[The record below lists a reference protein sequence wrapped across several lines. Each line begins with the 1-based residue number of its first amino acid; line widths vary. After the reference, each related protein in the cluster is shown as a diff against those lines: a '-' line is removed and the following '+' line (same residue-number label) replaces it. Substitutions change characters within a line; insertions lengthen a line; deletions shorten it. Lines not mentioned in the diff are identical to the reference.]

1 MDISVVVPLYNEE
14 ESLEELM
21 QEIDR
26 EMKAHQ
32 FTYEVVMID
41 DGSNDGSWAKVNELK
56 LTYPAIRGVRFQ
68 RNYGKSAAL
77 HTGFQE
83 AEGDVVITMDADGQ
97 DNPIEIAPLYKL
109 IVEDGYDLVSGWKK
123 KRYDPLGKRL
133 PSRFFNWVARKVSG
147 IHLHDFNCGLKAYK
161 NIVVKSIE
169 IYGGMHRYIPMI
181 AKWEGF
187 PKIHE
192 KEVEHRARKHGVSK
206 YGAKRLINGFL
217 DLITVVVIN
226 NYLKNP
232 MRFFG
237 TWGVFFSFI
246 GALDLGY
253 LFFIKLG
260 LGESLG
266 ERMPAMFFGSVT
278 LLMGFILFSTG
289 LLAELISR

>member
-1 MDISVVVPLYNEE
+1 MAKSLFIPTKKSLSLAANHTKKAVSMDISVVVPLYNEE

-123 KRYDPLGKRL
+123 KRYDPLG
-133 PSRFFNWVARKVSG
+133 
-147 IHLHDFNCGLKAYK
+147 
-161 NIVVKSIE
+161 
-169 IYGGMHRYIPMI
+169 
-181 AKWEGF
+181 
-187 PKIHE
+187 
-192 KEVEHRARKHGVSK
+192 
-206 YGAKRLINGFL
+206 
-217 DLITVVVIN
+217 
-226 NYLKNP
+226 
-232 MRFFG
+232 
-237 TWGVFFSFI
+237 
-246 GALDLGY
+246 
-253 LFFIKLG
+253 
-260 LGESLG
+260 
-266 ERMPAMFFGSVT
+266 
-278 LLMGFILFSTG
+278 
-289 LLAELISR
+289 